1 MHPMRQGID
10 WYTDGFIRACA
21 GWIQNREQ
29 GSKTQMDLPG
39 QGIYKKRRIKGLVIK
54 RFPRR
59 TWNYFHKE
67 NISFIPNENEGTRAS
82 NVNDLKI

>member
-1 MHPMRQGID
+1 M
-10 WYTDGFIRACA
+10 
-21 GWIQNREQ
+21 
-29 GSKTQMDLPG
+29 
-39 QGIYKKRRIKGLVIK
+39 IKGLDIK

>member
-1 MHPMRQGID
+1 M
-10 WYTDGFIRACA
+10 
-21 GWIQNREQ
+21 
-29 GSKTQMDLPG
+29 
-39 QGIYKKRRIKGLVIK
+39 GIYRKSRIMGLNTK

-67 NISFIPNENEGTRAS
+67 NISFVPNENKGTRAS